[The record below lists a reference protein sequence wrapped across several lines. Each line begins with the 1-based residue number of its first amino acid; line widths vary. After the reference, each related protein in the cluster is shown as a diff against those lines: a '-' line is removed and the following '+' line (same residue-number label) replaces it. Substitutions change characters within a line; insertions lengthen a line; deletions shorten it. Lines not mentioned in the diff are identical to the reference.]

1 MPDNKGSMASP
12 PWRER
17 SHLLSELQ
25 KKGHRIT
32 ANEWDVFY
40 TEHAEIPGVVL
51 ATTFRD
57 PIDR

>member
-1 MPDNKGSMASP
+1 MASP